1 MRIHVIAL
9 REIRGMLKEKSFLF
23 ILLLETLLVSS
34 SGLLS
39 VGYVIMTSPESSSM
53 LSQLS
58 SLIYVGVVSGTPEPL
73 AQVLDEGRV
82 NYKVYPDIGEA
93 ESDMKNGLLDAVL
106 MGDISFSGN
115 QTLDARPALIN
126 VYMPSNSPKAPLT
139 KLALKK
145 VFVRLEDK
153 LREKKILLLA
163 PGLDYTPYKIINY
176 KPAANQ
182 IEIYFIFTLP
192 LLLFLPAIISGSLVI
207 DSITQDLESR
217 RILNLV
223 LTPLT
228 DSQIVFGKALAS
240 LLLSLL
246 QSVLWLMVLSLT
258 FMSPQNNAALIIF
271 CGLYTVIY
279 MNAGSILSL
288 YLGKMKSSQILYT
301 FVTMTSISLFTPFAN
316 IHPLLL
322 AFSPSHM
329 ITRMALGA
337 SPFVFTWQ
345 FLVLATV
352 ALFSTFWVFKISR
365 RISQTIY

>member
-1 MRIHVIAL
+1 VRIHIIAL
-9 REIRGMLKEKSFLF
+9 REIRAMLKEKSFIF

-58 SLIYVGVVSGTPEPL
+58 SLIYVGVVSDTPQPIT
-73 AQVLDEGRV
+73 QVLTEGRI
-82 NYKVYPDIGEA
+82 NYKVYPGIAQADA
-93 ESDMKNGLLDAVL
+93 DMRNGIVDAIV

-115 QTLDARPALIN
+115 QTVDMRPAFMN
-126 VYMPSNSPKAPLT
+126 VFLPANSPKVPLT

-145 VFVRLEDK
+145 VLLRLEEK
-153 LREKKILLLA
+153 LREKKIAMFA
-163 PGLDYTPYKIINY
+163 PTLDFTPYKIMNF
-176 KPAANQ
+176 KPQANS

-192 LLLFLPAIISGSLVI
+192 LLLFLPSIISGSLVI

-217 RILNLV
+217 QILNLI

-240 LLLSLL
+240 LLLSLM
-246 QSVLWLMVLSLT
+246 QSVLWLLVLSLT
-258 FMSPQNNAALIIF
+258 FMSPQNNAALIVF

-322 AFSPSHM
+322 EFSPSYM
-329 ITRMALGA
+329 ITKMALGTPPSA
-337 SPFVFTWQ
+337 FAWQ
-345 FLVLATV
+345 FTVLAII
-352 ALFSTFWVFKISR
+352 ALASTAWVF
-365 RISQTIY
+365 RISKRISTTIF